1 MKKKTRKFISTG
13 LVLCLLL
20 LIVGNCYAVDNTD
33 NTLTLTATDVSFF
46 KAHGVDVYD
55 DAILKFV
62 DVTNSNTAK
71 RTKRALSLTQTK
83 NGITTTDIFLAY
95 EKDESGI
102 EPRYTMVDPADEGY
116 SGELGRYSNYDIV
129 IHYTVD
135 WTFYYDSAGV
145 YVRPQSLS
153 WSYEKTDSSVSVTYG
168 WVKYATTGALCTYP
182 AFSLLQDRYTH
193 NIIKNTNNPVEGSL
207 YSAYNALPTARVIDL
222 AGMSGGMAIVSN
234 FTVDGRAIEDGT
246 IVLGGF

>member
-33 NTLTLTATDVSFF
+33 NTLTLTATDV
-46 KAHGVDVYD
+46 
-55 DAILKFV
+55 
-62 DVTNSNTAK
+62 
-71 RTKRALSLTQTK
+71 
-83 NGITTTDIFLAY
+83 
-95 EKDESGI
+95 
-102 EPRYTMVDPADEGY
+102 
-116 SGELGRYSNYDIV
+116 
-129 IHYTVD
+129 
-135 WTFYYDSAGV
+135 
-145 YVRPQSLS
+145 
-153 WSYEKTDSSVSVTYG
+153 
-168 WVKYATTGALCTYP
+168 
-182 AFSLLQDRYTH
+182 